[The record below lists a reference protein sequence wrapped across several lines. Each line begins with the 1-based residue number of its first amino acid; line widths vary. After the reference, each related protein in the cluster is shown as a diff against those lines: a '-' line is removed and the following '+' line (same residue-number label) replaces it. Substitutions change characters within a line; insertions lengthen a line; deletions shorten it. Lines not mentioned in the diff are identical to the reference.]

1 MRKSTKKARQMNKK
15 QKKQKRLKK
24 RKQQEARRKSK
35 PTSSTSSTRST
46 RSTSSTSV
54 TSVTKPKKAI
64 FDEESVLMV
73 EQALSSEPAFMI
85 LDENGHPVMDRMAI
99 MLEVYKIYKEECIRS
114 TATFIYWMNRTK
126 IPFFNCYRYP
136 KFKHS
141 KIYNGMPAPDVNLPL
156 AGSILLKL
164 QWVPISTIWWGT
176 KKTPNGLEEDISRQY
191 EFCLREGDDWAICFL
206 YVKGVENHFKSECLQ
221 NLPLVHGG
229 HSQRIPLIYSILSQ
243 MDIEEQRVIWFDL
256 D

>member
-1 MRKSTKKARQMNKK
+1 MAER
-15 QKKQKRLKK
+15 
-24 RKQQEARRKSK
+24 
-35 PTSSTSSTRST
+35 
-46 RSTSSTSV
+46 
-54 TSVTKPKKAI
+54 
-64 FDEESVLMV
+64 
-73 EQALSSEPAFMI
+73 ALSREPAFMI

-99 MLEVYKIYKEECIRS
+99 MLEVYKIYKEESIRS
-114 TATFIYWMNRTK
+114 PATFIYWMNKQNKLT
-126 IPFFNCYRYP
+126 FNCYKYP

-141 KIYNGMPAPDVNLPL
+141 QIYNGMPAPDVNLPL

-164 QWVPISTIWWGT
+164 QWVPISTILWG
-176 KKTPNGLEEDISRQY
+176 KKETPNGLEEDISRQY
-191 EFCLREGDDWAICFL
+191 EFYLHEGDDWGICFL
-206 YVKGVENHFKSECLQ
+206 YVKGVDNHFKSECLQ